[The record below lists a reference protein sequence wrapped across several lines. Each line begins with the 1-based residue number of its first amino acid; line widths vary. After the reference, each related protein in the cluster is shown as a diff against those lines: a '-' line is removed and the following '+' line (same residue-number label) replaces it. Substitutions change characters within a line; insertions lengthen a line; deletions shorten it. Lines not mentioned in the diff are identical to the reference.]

1 MGNRRGNN
9 GKNRRA
15 SIGLEGWWAIGEVEE
30 GNKDSPGRGTSL
42 KEAQRFKTAWDMSSI
57 KQVVTE
63 TSGRP
68 RPRNSW
74 VQAPFSSPK
83 YGRASE
89 LGAPR
94 GHLHSKASCV
104 SQHFLGCTSSL
115 RSIHCHVFLGNPK
128 TIIAST
134 LQISWL
140 FFLLYWFCFPA
151 KFSKRWQRWPLI
163 FSRHIDDVNLSGKTV
178 SLSH

>member
-1 MGNRRGNN
+1 M
-9 GKNRRA
+9 
-15 SIGLEGWWAIGEVEE
+15 EE

-42 KEAQRFKTAWDMSSI
+42 KESQRFKIAWDMNSV

-83 YGRASE
+83 YGRTPG

-94 GHLHSKASCV
+94 GHLHSRASCV
-104 SQHFLGCTSSL
+104 SQQFLGCTSL
-115 RSIHCHVFLGNPK
+115 RSINWHVFLGNPK
-128 TIIAST
+128 NIITST

-140 FFLLYWFCFPA
+140 FFPPYWFYFLA

-163 FSRHIDDVNLSGKTV
+163 SSRHIDDVSLSGKTV